1 MMKPQKP
8 RGPTRDPEL
17 SDEDIEPTVEIKEL
31 ALVDPSQDPKG
42 GYDPYNTRSLTPAS
56 REAPKIDVWL
66 SNRKRS

>member
-8 RGPTRDPEL
+8 RDPTRDPGP
-17 SDEDIEPTVEIKEL
+17 SHEDIEPTVEIKEL
-31 ALVDPSQDPKG
+31 ALVDAKQDLG

-56 REAPKIDVWL
+56 REAPKTDVWL